1 MVGNQFVVRVG
12 YGIFYDVI
20 HNFYN
25 TQSVSQ
31 NVPFANP
38 SLPNATGLESQPP
51 LDIRNMFPAPVPI
64 GGRQFPSPYCQAPQ
78 SVGTVDP
85 KTGLPAVVLVVLLHR

>member
-1 MVGNQFVVRVG
+1 MRAMRLAAGSAFNCRFS
-12 YGIFYDVI
+12 D
-20 HNFYN
+20 N

-38 SLPNATGLESQPP
+38 SLAKRDRSREPAP